1 MHDTVSTG
9 GQPIVSVRNL
19 SVEFHG
25 HRKASALNNVS
36 FDLRAGEVMALL
48 GESGSGKSVTL
59 RTLLKLH
66 PVRTTRVTGAMEVDG
81 LDVMALQGRQ
91 LEKYRGG
98 VASMV
103 FQEPGLAFDPV
114 YTIGQQI
121 TECIRAHEAIG
132 ELDARAEALRMLER
146 VQIPQAK
153 RRYDAYPHELSGGM
167 RQRAMI
173 ALALSCKP
181 KLLLADEPTT
191 ALDATV
197 QIQIL
202 LLLREL
208 QRESGMAVIFVTH
221 DIGAAIEVADRIAV
235 MYAGRIVED
244 NAVAAMVSAPRHP
257 YSAGLLASTV
267 GSENRGQPLT
277 VIAGSPPDLSA
288 LPGGCSFAPRCTRA
302 TGKCV
307 AEIPP
312 VVSLQNAK
320 IACWQPIETVR
331 SPHPA

>member
-1 MHDTVSTG
+1 MSSVEA
-9 GQPIVSVRNL
+9 PLVSVRNL

-25 HRKASALNNVS
+25 HRKAAALNNVS
-36 FDLRAGEVMALL
+36 FDLRAGEVMGLL

-66 PVRTTRVTGAMEVDG
+66 PTRTTRVTGAIEVSG
-81 LDVMALQGRQ
+81 LDVISLTGRA

-98 VASMV
+98 IASMI

-121 TECIRAHEAIG
+121 TECIRAHEPIG
-132 ELDARAEALRMLER
+132 EAEACAEALRMLER

-153 RRYDAYPHELSGGM
+153 RRYDAYPHEMSGGM

-221 DIGAAIEVADRIAV
+221 DIGAAIEVADRIAI

-244 NAVAAMVSAPRHP
+244 NAVAEMVTAPRHP

-267 GSENRGQPLT
+267 GSENRGKPLT

-288 LPGGCSFAPRCTRA
+288 LPSGCSFAPRCQRA
-302 TGKCV
+302 TAQCA
-307 AEIPP
+307 AETPP
-312 VVSLQNAK
+312 VERVHNATV
-320 IACWQPIETVR
+320 ACWHPIGSVA
-331 SPHPA
+331 SPQLA